1 MLAFSSH
8 VFKINTFHDEVN
20 LKLFGF
26 PHSPHS
32 RRTVAVAKHL
42 GMTNVEIKMLNLPG
56 GEHTQALK
64 DLNPN
69 LVVPVLQ
76 DGSFTLWESNAI
88 MQYLCAKS
96 GFNTL
101 WPNDFTKQ
109 ADISRWLF
117 WQTSSF
123 GPACGTLVMENFA
136 KDALFKMG
144 PPNALEV
151 EKATTAFHKKA
162 KVLDTHLASNKFVCG
177 NDLTIADFA
186 LASWLP
192 YAEPGKIPMANYSK
206 ITGWMGR
213 VADSKGWME
222 SDPSKF

>member
-1 MLAFSSH
+1 M
-8 VFKINTFHDEVN
+8 
-20 LKLFGF
+20 KLFGF

-32 RRTVAVAKHL
+32 RRAVAVVKHL
-42 GMTNVEIKMLNLPG
+42 GLADCEIKMLNLPG
-56 GEHTQALK
+56 GEHKSALAG
-64 DLNPN
+64 LNPN

-76 DGSFTLWESNAI
+76 DGKFNLWESNAI

-96 GFNTL
+96 GFSSL
-101 WPNDFTKQ
+101 WPNDFQKQ

-123 GPACGTLVMENFA
+123 GPPCGTLVMENFA

-144 PPNALEV
+144 PPNAVEV
-151 EKATTAFHKKA
+151 EKATTAFHKNA
-162 KVLDTHLASNKFVCG
+162 KVLDAHLAANKFVCG

-186 LASWLP
+186 MASWLP
-192 YAEPGKIPMANYSK
+192 YAAPGKIPMGSYNH
-206 ITGWMGR
+206 ITGWMAR
-213 VADSKGWME
+213 VGDTKGWVE